1 MHATETSGRQ
11 LAAAIPIMEPAVM
24 QINYIKMQV
33 KSLPVGTMM
42 ERETVMMQLP
52 LQPTRIVKIVKK
64 SARSKAKFQ
73 MIKHVGT

>member
-1 MHATETSGRQ
+1 MHVTGTSGRQ

-24 QINYIKMQV
+24 KINYIKMQV

-42 ERETVMMQLP
+42 ERETVMMQLL
-52 LQPTRIVKIVKK
+52 LQPTRIVKIART
-64 SARSKAKFQ
+64 SARSKVKFQ